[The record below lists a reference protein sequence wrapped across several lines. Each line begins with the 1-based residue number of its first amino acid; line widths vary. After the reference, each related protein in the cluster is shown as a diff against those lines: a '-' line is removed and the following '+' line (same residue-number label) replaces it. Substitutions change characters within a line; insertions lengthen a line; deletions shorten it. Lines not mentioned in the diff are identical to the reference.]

1 MTKDE
6 LNMISFEMVSYSGDA
21 RSKLLLALEKAKNGN
36 FEECDSLIE
45 QANDCL
51 NEAHNSQM
59 DVMKEEANGET
70 VTMGFI
76 MTHAQDH
83 LMTSLLLKDIIG
95 TLIDVYRK

>member
-1 MTKDE
+1 
-6 LNMISFEMVSYSGDA
+6 
-21 RSKLLLALEKAKNGN
+21 
-36 FEECDSLIE
+36 
-45 QANDCL
+45 
-51 NEAHNSQM
+51 
-59 DVMKEEANGET
+59 MKEEANGET